1 MTAAEKRAK
10 KKRRLEYETIF
21 INGKQKR
28 IKRNL
33 IDGIPADE
41 YVSQITDE
49 VWLMQNGEYER
60 LYELE
65 QARNKEYK
73 EIKNRKPNQAA
84 SCNPAPQ
91 DT

>member
-1 MTAAEKRAK
+1 MKKPKRKLTAAEKKQK

-41 YVSQITDE
+41 YISQVTDE
-49 VWLMQNGEYER
+49 VWLMQNGHYER

-65 QARNKEYK
+65 LERNKE
-73 EIKNRKPNQAA
+73 
-84 SCNPAPQ
+84 
-91 DT
+91 